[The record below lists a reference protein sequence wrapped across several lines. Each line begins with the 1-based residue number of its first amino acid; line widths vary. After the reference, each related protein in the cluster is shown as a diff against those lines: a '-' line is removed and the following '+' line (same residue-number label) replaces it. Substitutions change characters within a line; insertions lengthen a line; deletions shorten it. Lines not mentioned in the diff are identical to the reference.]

1 MQAVLRWKRVDGCA
15 EPGQHQSMSIDA
27 VLKVLD

>member
-1 MQAVLRWKRVDGCA
+1 MQAALHWTRVDGGA